1 MVIEEHAALDV
12 ITKDGS
18 TYAIDESQ
26 IIRGS
31 LTTSQSCSSGG
42 GIPAGSCN
50 TGTASV
56 SFHAPSALPYKK
68 LFGAKVKLYVWY
80 GDTSKKQ
87 VGVYNV
93 TSTERSYGV
102 YTLSLSDNV
111 YLLDE
116 ACYSDDTTTSAQNWL
131 AMQLGEKRVPSVI
144 FNMIC
149 NAYNVPHWNAAKNE
163 EAVPESGNYTLSVKV
178 PNDCCTESVKDFANY
193 LAEYLGAIIM
203 PDENGKLHF
212 AYMGSR
218 TCPITID
225 SSNIERGTYQKA
237 PFHISTSS
245 WRVNHDSGIWS
256 AWSVSGDLPDNA
268 APLSIVVNNNP
279 FWQSV
284 EDETPE
290 SMVCKRTENML
301 RYMWVAQ
308 GKVAYIDNVPQI
320 NPFRCTVHVP
330 YYFRAGDRV
339 KIIDPITSEVY
350 HSYVTDVTWTFR
362 GGQQISCAGEDTRTL
377 SVSTSRNGAKKMSDY
392 SRYLYRKS
400 KSNTGSV
407 EANTY
412 TKSEIDAKDAAV
424 KSAADKAQGTADG
437 AVSVNNTQNT
447 KIASLQKSAH
457 THSNKGVLDKTE
469 QPYTTAERDKL
480 AGLENYKHPTYTAH
494 AKGFYK
500 FASDGEGHV
509 TDAEKVTKK
518 DITALGIPS
527 ENTRYEFSVD
537 GTGLEIN
544 QSTSSEF
551 YRLNFPST
559 RSITSLIPYFP
570 NSYDDGRGFCW
581 CQLAFTVVEQT
592 NFDYKHIGI
601 EGGYEQGEKIRYK
614 PQGVAKITIALYGS
628 SGRRGVSITADLP
641 LHNGKLFELR
651 PLENLNIFS
660 SAPEKKLSV
669 YAAGRYS
676 GTSTGFGEKV
686 NYDLYLFLYADESYT
701 ATNPEV
707 KITVETSVYPF
718 GGGCA
723 EVNQNY
729 SNVVQIDS
737 SAISESIR
745 MSAVKTEAVTDILA
759 SKADKSEIPDIS
771 GKQDKL
777 TAGTNITISG
787 STISAKD
794 TTYNDATQSAH
805 GLMTAADKKKLDGMD
820 LSKYL
825 PLAGGVMTGNID
837 MQTNKR
843 DILIGTQPASAYG
856 TFTPVSSG
864 QITTD
869 KKFVDLLPTMRSYM
883 GTYNYKTASIDQWY
897 DLISVRHRNGYGDG
911 SGWGM
916 LIFAPL
922 FGGDLRWNLNTN
934 KDKWQGS
941 RTILDSSNFVNYA
954 AKSNHTHDMIENN
967 SKLIAGANNAA
978 QWCRLGTL
986 VSSGNFLTTVISVW
1000 SGDGANGLAAQNSWF
1015 EIHIKDAWQSPESAT
1030 KACGVTVYRTRCE
1043 AVKVK
1048 VIPTAH
1054 DTFTVWVYLPW
1065 GYWNGNYAV
1074 HGKYSSW
1081 TPQVLKQTAE
1091 PEGTAADTAY
1101 YDQAFLTST
1110 VAQATT
1116 LTDSGWIA
1124 TTRNASFTATSTV
1137 KCRKYGQLVEARG
1150 DVTFSDTC
1158 GSPTVCTLPAGYRP
1172 ATVVQTCGYTPSG
1185 KIFGIKVD
1193 TAGVVSFSSDAA
1205 GTFVKSTTYRIDLT
1219 YLLG

>member
-56 SFHAPSALPYKK
+56 AFHAPSALSYEK

-80 GDTSKKQ
+80 GDASKKQ

-116 ACYSDDTTTSAQNWL
+116 ACYSNDTTTDAQNWL

-203 PDENGKLHF
+203 PDENGELHF

-225 SSNIERGTYQKA
+225 ASNIERNTYQKS
-237 PFHISTSS
+237 PFHVSTSI
-245 WRVNHDSGIWS
+245 WRVNHDSGIWT

-412 TKSEIDAKDAAV
+412 TKAEIDAKDAAV
-424 KSAADKAQGTADG
+424 KSSADKAQGTADG

-447 KIASLQKSAH
+447 QIAALQKSAH
-457 THSNKGVLDKTE
+457 THSNKGVLDKIE

-480 AGLENYKHPTYTAH
+480 AGLENYTHPAHTAH

-509 TDAEKVTKK
+509 TDAEAVTKK
-518 DITALGIPS
+518 DITALGIPDKDTNTTYRLVQDGIAISMLGSDGSSS
-527 ENTRYEFSVD
+527 EVGLKPTITKRLYGWINHELNTDDTGKILIDAYLGASPVRWDSVLTEPTKVEVGYDVGGQAKTLITDFANDILVHNVVSQNCSTTVTGKWNLVEGNANKIYGNNNLVGGEHNQITEHGGSSVVSGYGLYCDAVNQTVLGRYNAKDQGSVD
-537 GTGLEIN
+537 NAWNSYYGKYVLIIGNGSDSGTGRSNAFAIDWDGNLWCGKDKK
-544 QSTSSEF
+544 S
-551 YRLNFPST
+551 LN
-559 RSITSLIPYFP
+559 
-570 NSYDDGRGFCW
+570 
-581 CQLAFTVVEQT
+581 EQ
-592 NFDYKHIGI
+592 
-601 EGGYEQGEKIRYK
+601 
-614 PQGVAKITIALYGS
+614 VAS
-628 SGRRGVSITADLP
+628 
-641 LHNGKLFELR
+641 
-651 PLENLNIFS
+651 
-660 SAPEKKLSV
+660 
-669 YAAGRYS
+669 
-676 GTSTGFGEKV
+676 
-686 NYDLYLFLYADESYT
+686 
-701 ATNPEV
+701 
-707 KITVETSVYPF
+707 
-718 GGGCA
+718 
-723 EVNQNY
+723 
-729 SNVVQIDS
+729 
-737 SAISESIR
+737 
-745 MSAVKTEAVTDILA
+745 
-759 SKADKSEIPDIS
+759 
-771 GKQDKL
+771 KQDKL

-787 STISAKD
+787 NTISAKD
-794 TTYNDATQSAH
+794 TTYNDATQSTH
-805 GLMTAADKKKLDGMD
+805 GLMTAADKKKLDEMD
-820 LSKYL
+820 LTKYL
-825 PLAGGVMTGNID
+825 PLAGGVMTGDID

-843 DILIGTQPASAYG
+843 DILLGTHKATTSDGTVVAGGLIEKRANMTSTLPEMRSFIGS
-856 TFTPVSSG
+856 FHN
-864 QITTD
+864 TD
-869 KKFVDLLPTMRSYM
+869 KDRFYS
-883 GTYNYKTASIDQWY
+883 
-897 DLISVRHRNGYGDG
+897 LISVRHRNGHSDGNVYGMYIFSDLKSADG
-911 SGWGM
+911 NLKWGKQTAAKTWTDDFV
-916 LIFAPL
+916 L
-922 FGGDLRWNLNTN
+922 
-934 KDKWQGS
+934 
-941 RTILDSSNFVNYA
+941 LDSRNFTRYA
-954 AKSNHTHDMIENN
+954 AKSDHTHAMIAN
-967 SKLIAGANNAA
+967 SAMWIAGANNAA
-978 QWCRLGTL
+978 KWYSLGVL
-986 VSSGNFLTTVISVW
+986 VSSGNFSNAVIRVW
-1000 SGDGANGLAAQNSWF
+1000 SGDGANGNANQNSSF
-1015 EIHIKDAWQSPESAT
+1015 EVQIKDGWQSTESAT
-1030 KACGVTVYRTRCE
+1030 KACAVTVYRINCSS
-1043 AVKVK
+1043 VKVK

-1054 DTFTVWVYLPW
+1054 DTYTVWVYLPW
-1065 GYWNGNYAV
+1065 TYWSGNYAV
-1074 HGKYSSW
+1074 YGKYKSW
-1081 TPQVLKQTAE
+1081 TSKQLIQSEE
-1091 PEGTAADTAY
+1091 PEGTAADIAY

-1110 VAQATT
+1110 VAAAKT
-1116 LTDSGWIA
+1116 LTDSGWVA
-1124 TTRNASFTATSTV
+1124 TTRNTSFTETSTV
-1137 KCRKYGQLVEARG
+1137 KCRKYGQLVEVRG
-1150 DVTFSDTC
+1150 EVTFNSTY

-1172 ATVVQTCGYTPSG
+1172 AAVVQTCGYTPSG